1 MSGYWTLATI
11 KMKVRALTGRPST
24 SQLTETELLNFINNY
39 YQLAFP
45 KEAQPQELSGWF
57 TVDTVANIETVA
69 VDQKY
74 LALFKP
80 FMVAGEPHGITVYT
94 DVNAFYRKWPLS
106 QTFTHQQPTDIL
118 LTIPTLVLRP
128 IPDVVYEIRS
138 WSVKRPDAFVNASD
152 EPLNQEWGQLIAYG
166 SAIDIKQDNGEDIS
180 GLTGMYDFLLT
191 KVQEKKIIQSTD
203 LRSKPR
209 F

>member
-39 YQLAFP
+39 YQLVFP
-45 KEAQPQELSGWF
+45 KEAKPQELSDWF
-57 TVDTVANIETVA
+57 TVNTIANIETVA
-69 VDQKY
+69 VDQEY

-94 DVNAFYRKWPLS
+94 DINSFYRKWPLS
-106 QTFTHQQPTDIL
+106 QTFTYEQPRDIL

-128 IPDVVYEIRS
+128 IPDAVYEIRS
-138 WSVKRPDAFVNASD
+138 WSVKRPDALVNSSD

-166 SAIDIKQDNGEDIS
+166 TAIDIKQDNGEDIS
-180 GLTGMYDFLLT
+180 GLVDMYNYLLL
-191 KVQEKKIIQSTD
+191 KVQEKKLIQMTQQ
-203 LRSKPR
+203 RSKPR